1 MSAAEAQST
10 VLTLYLVR
18 HADAGDPSE
27 WIGPDAERPLSGKG
41 VKQVAR
47 LAATLLAAET
57 RFDAI
62 RHSPARR
69 CVETATVLSAVLGV
83 EATADARLANG
94 PTLSDLD
101 RMFDRKG
108 VKRLALVG
116 HEPSLSKIVAELTGT
131 SGIAVEKGA
140 LIRIDLPNGVAAGT
154 GRLISVAPPSLLRA
168 PKDER

>member
-1 MSAAEAQST
+1 MSAAEAQSAAR
-10 VLTLYLVR
+10 TLYLVR
-18 HADAGDPSE
+18 HADAGDPAE

-69 CVETATVLSAVLGV
+69 CVETATVLSAALEV
-83 EATADARLANG
+83 ETTTDDRLANG

-108 VKRLALVG
+108 VHRLALVG
-116 HEPSLSKIVAELTGT
+116 HEPSLSKILVELTGV

-140 LIRIDLPNGVAAGT
+140 LIRIDLPNGVTAGA

>member
-1 MSAAEAQST
+1 MSAAETQSAAR
-10 VLTLYLVR
+10 TLYLVR
-18 HADAGDPSE
+18 HADAGDPSQ

-41 VKQVAR
+41 VKQAAR

-69 CVETATVLSAVLGV
+69 CVETATVLSAVLEV
-83 EATADARLANG
+83 QAMVDDRLANG

-140 LIRIDLPNGVAAGT
+140 LIRIDLPNGVAAGA

>member
-1 MSAAEAQST
+1 MSAAETQSAAR
-10 VLTLYLVR
+10 TLYLVR

-27 WIGPDAERPLSGKG
+27 WTGPDAERPLSGKG

-69 CVETATVLSAVLGV
+69 CVETATVLSAALEV
-83 EATADARLANG
+83 ETTTDDRLANG

-108 VKRLALVG
+108 VHRLALVG
-116 HEPSLSKIVAELTGT
+116 HEPSLSKILVELTGV

-140 LIRIDLPNGVAAGT
+140 LIRIDLPNGVTAGA

>member
-83 EATADARLANG
+83 EATADDRLANG

>member
-1 MSAAEAQST
+1 VSAAEAQSAAR
-10 VLTLYLVR
+10 TLYLVR
-18 HADAGDPSE
+18 HADAGDPAE

-69 CVETATVLSAVLGV
+69 CVETATVLSAALEV
-83 EATADARLANG
+83 ETTTDDRLANG

-108 VKRLALVG
+108 VHRLALVG
-116 HEPSLSKIVAELTGT
+116 HEPSLSKILVELTGV

-140 LIRIDLPNGVAAGT
+140 LIRIDLPNGVAAGA

>member
-1 MSAAEAQST
+1 MSAAEAQNAAR
-10 VLTLYLVR
+10 TLYLVR
-18 HADAGDPSE
+18 HADAGNPSE

-41 VKQVAR
+41 VKQAAR

-69 CVETATVLSAVLGV
+69 CVETATVLSAVLEV
-83 EATADARLANG
+83 QAAADDRLANG
-94 PTLSDLD
+94 PTLSDL
-101 RMFDRKG
+101 FDRKG
-108 VKRLALVG
+108 MKRLALVG
-116 HEPSLSKIVAELTGT
+116 HEPSLSKILVELTGV
-131 SGIAVEKGA
+131 SGIAIEKGA
-140 LIRIDLPNGVAAGT
+140 LIRIDLPNGVAAGA

>member
-1 MSAAEAQST
+1 MSAAETQSAAR
-10 VLTLYLVR
+10 TLYLVR

-27 WIGPDAERPLSGKG
+27 WTGPDAERPLSGKG
-41 VKQVAR
+41 VKQAAR

-57 RFDAI
+57 RFDSI

-69 CVETATVLSAVLGV
+69 CAETATVLSAVLEV
-83 EATADARLANG
+83 EATADDRLANG

-116 HEPSLSKIVAELTGT
+116 HEPSLSRLVAELTGT

-140 LIRIDLPNGVAAGT
+140 LIRIDLPNGPGAGA
-154 GRLISVAPPSLLRA
+154 GRLVTIAPPSLLRA

>member
-1 MSAAEAQST
+1 VSAAEAQSAAR
-10 VLTLYLVR
+10 TLYLVR
-18 HADAGDPSE
+18 HADAGDPSQ

-41 VKQVAR
+41 VKQAAR

-57 RFDAI
+57 HFDSI

-69 CVETATVLSAVLGV
+69 CAETATVLSAVLEV
-83 EATADARLANG
+83 EATVDDRLANG

-140 LIRIDLPNGVAAGT
+140 LIRIDLPNGVAAGA
-154 GRLISVAPPSLLRA
+154 GRLISVAPPSFLRA

>member
-1 MSAAEAQST
+1 MSAAEAQSAAR
-10 VLTLYLVR
+10 TLYLVR

-27 WIGPDAERPLSGKG
+27 WTGPDAERPLSGKG
-41 VKQVAR
+41 VKQAAR

-57 RFDAI
+57 RFDSI

-69 CVETATVLSAVLGV
+69 CAETATVLSAVLEV
-83 EATADARLANG
+83 QAMADDRLANG

-116 HEPSLSKIVAELTGT
+116 HEPSLSRLVAELTGT

-140 LIRIDLPNGVAAGT
+140 LIRIDLPNGPGAGA
-154 GRLISVAPPSLLRA
+154 GRLVTIAPPSLLRA

>member
-1 MSAAEAQST
+1 MSAAETQSAAR
-10 VLTLYLVR
+10 TLYLVR

-27 WIGPDAERPLSGKG
+27 WTGPDAERPLSSKG
-41 VKQVAR
+41 VKQAAR

-57 RFDAI
+57 QIDSI

-69 CVETATVLSAVLGV
+69 CAETATVLSAVLEV
-83 EATADARLANG
+83 ESAADERLGSG

-101 RMFDRKG
+101 RMFNRKG

-116 HEPSLSKIVAELTGT
+116 HEPSLSRLVAELTGT

-140 LIRIDLPNGVAAGT
+140 LIRIDLPNGPGAGA
-154 GRLISVAPPSLLRA
+154 GRLVTIAPPSLLRA

>member
-1 MSAAEAQST
+1 MSAAETLSAAR
-10 VLTLYLVR
+10 TLYLIR

-41 VKQVAR
+41 VKQAAR
-47 LAATLLAAET
+47 LAAMLLAAET
-57 RFDAI
+57 RIDSI

-69 CVETATVLSAVLGV
+69 CVETATVLSAVLEV
-83 EATADARLANG
+83 EVTSDDRLSHG
-94 PTLSDLD
+94 PALSDLD

-116 HEPSLSKIVAELTGT
+116 HEPNLSKLLAELTGS
-131 SGIAVEKGA
+131 SGIPVEKGV
-140 LIRIDLPNGVAAGT
+140 LIRIDLPNGVAAGA
-154 GRLISVAPPSLLRA
+154 GRLVSVAPPSLLRA

>member
-1 MSAAEAQST
+1 MSAAEIQSAAR
-10 VLTLYLVR
+10 TLYLVR

-27 WIGPDAERPLSGKG
+27 WTGPDAERPLSGKG
-41 VKQVAR
+41 VKQAAR

-57 RFDAI
+57 QIDSI

-69 CVETATVLSAVLGV
+69 CAETATVLSAVLEV
-83 EATADARLANG
+83 EATADDRLANG

-116 HEPSLSKIVAELTGT
+116 HEPSLSRLVAELTGT

-140 LIRIDLPNGVAAGT
+140 LIRIDLPNGPGAGA
-154 GRLISVAPPSLLRA
+154 GRLVTIAPPSLLRA

>member
-1 MSAAEAQST
+1 MSAAETQSAAR
-10 VLTLYLVR
+10 TLYLVR

-27 WIGPDAERPLSGKG
+27 WTGPDAERPLSSKG
-41 VKQVAR
+41 VKQAAR

-57 RFDAI
+57 RFDVI

-69 CVETATVLSAVLGV
+69 CVETATVLSAVLEV
-83 EATADARLANG
+83 EATADDRLANG

-108 VKRLALVG
+108 VHRLALVG
-116 HEPSLSKIVAELTGT
+116 HEPSLSKILVELTGV

-140 LIRIDLPNGVAAGT
+140 LIRIDLPNGPGAGA
-154 GRLISVAPPSLLRA
+154 GRLVTIAPPSLLRA

>member
-1 MSAAEAQST
+1 VSPTEAQS
-10 VLTLYLVR
+10 VVKILYLIR

-27 WIGPDAERPLSGKG
+27 WTGPDAERPLSGKG
-41 VKQVAR
+41 VKQAAR

-57 RFDAI
+57 QIDSI

-69 CVETATVLSAVLGV
+69 CAETATVLSAVLEV
-83 EATADARLANG
+83 ESAADERLGNG

-101 RMFDRKG
+101 RMFNRKG

-116 HEPSLSKIVAELTGT
+116 HEPSLSRLVAELTGT

-140 LIRIDLPNGVAAGT
+140 LIRIDLPNGPGAGA
-154 GRLISVAPPSLLRA
+154 GRLVTIAPPSLLRA

>member
-1 MSAAEAQST
+1 MSAAEAQSAAR
-10 VLTLYLVR
+10 TLYLVR
-18 HADAGDPSE
+18 HADAGDPAE

-69 CVETATVLSAVLGV
+69 CVETATVLSAALEV
-83 EATADARLANG
+83 ETTTDDRLATG

-108 VKRLALVG
+108 VHRLALVG
-116 HEPSLSKIVAELTGT
+116 HEPSLSKILVELTGV

-140 LIRIDLPNGVAAGT
+140 LIRIDLPNGVAAGA

>member
-1 MSAAEAQST
+1 LSAAEIQSAARI
-10 VLTLYLVR
+10 LYLVR

-27 WIGPDAERPLSGKG
+27 WTGPDAERPLSGKG
-41 VKQVAR
+41 VKQAAR

-57 RFDAI
+57 RFDSI

-69 CVETATVLSAVLGV
+69 CVETATVLSAVLEV
-83 EATADARLANG
+83 QAMADDRLANG

>member
-1 MSAAEAQST
+1 MSAAETQSAAR
-10 VLTLYLVR
+10 TLYLVR

-27 WIGPDAERPLSGKG
+27 WTGPDAERPLSGKG
-41 VKQVAR
+41 VKQAAR

-57 RFDAI
+57 QIDSI

-69 CVETATVLSAVLGV
+69 CAETATVLSAVLEV
-83 EATADARLANG
+83 ESAADERLGNG

-101 RMFDRKG
+101 RMLNRKG
-108 VKRLALVG
+108 VHRLALVG
-116 HEPSLSKIVAELTGT
+116 HEPSLSRLVAELTGT

-140 LIRIDLPNGVAAGT
+140 LIRIDLPNGPGAGA
-154 GRLISVAPPSLLRA
+154 GRLVTIAPPSLLRA

>member
-1 MSAAEAQST
+1 VSAAEAQST
-10 VLTLYLVR
+10 VRTLYLVR

-47 LAATLLAAET
+47 LAATLLAAEI

-83 EATADARLANG
+83 EATADDRLANG

-140 LIRIDLPNGVAAGT
+140 LIRIDLPNGVVAGT

>member
-1 MSAAEAQST
+1 MSAAETQSAAR
-10 VLTLYLVR
+10 TLYLVR
-18 HADAGDPSE
+18 HADAGDPSQ

-41 VKQVAR
+41 VKQAAR

-69 CVETATVLSAVLGV
+69 CVETATVLSAVLEV
-83 EATADARLANG
+83 EATVDDRLANG

>member
-1 MSAAEAQST
+1 MSAAETQSAAR
-10 VLTLYLVR
+10 TLYLVR

-27 WIGPDAERPLSGKG
+27 WTGPDAERPLSSKG
-41 VKQVAR
+41 VKQAAR

-57 RFDAI
+57 QIDSI

-69 CVETATVLSAVLGV
+69 CAETATVLSAVLEV
-83 EATADARLANG
+83 ESAADERLGNG

-101 RMFDRKG
+101 RMFNRKG

-116 HEPSLSKIVAELTGT
+116 HEPSLSRLVAELTGT

-140 LIRIDLPNGVAAGT
+140 LIRIDLPNGPGAGA
-154 GRLISVAPPSLLRA
+154 GRLVTIAPPSLLRA

>member
-1 MSAAEAQST
+1 MSAAETQSAAR
-10 VLTLYLVR
+10 TLYLVR

-27 WIGPDAERPLSGKG
+27 WTGPDAERPLSGKG
-41 VKQVAR
+41 VKQAAR

-57 RFDAI
+57 RFDSI

-69 CVETATVLSAVLGV
+69 CAETATVLSAVLEV
-83 EATADARLANG
+83 EATADDRLANG

-108 VKRLALVG
+108 VHRLALVG
-116 HEPSLSKIVAELTGT
+116 HEPSLSKILVELTGV
-131 SGIAVEKGA
+131 SEIAVEKGA
-140 LIRIDLPNGVAAGT
+140 LIRIDLPNGVAAGAGHLVT
-154 GRLISVAPPSLLRA
+154 IAPPSLLRA

>member
-1 MSAAEAQST
+1 MSAAEAQNAARI
-10 VLTLYLVR
+10 LYLVR

-69 CVETATVLSAVLGV
+69 CVETATVLSAALEV
-83 EATADARLANG
+83 ETTTDDRLANG

-108 VKRLALVG
+108 VHRLALVG
-116 HEPSLSKIVAELTGT
+116 HEPSLSKILVELTGV

-140 LIRIDLPNGVAAGT
+140 LIRIDLPNGVAAGA

>member
-1 MSAAEAQST
+1 MSAAEAQSAAR
-10 VLTLYLVR
+10 TLYLVR

-27 WIGPDAERPLSGKG
+27 WTGPDAERPLSGKG
-41 VKQVAR
+41 VKQAAR

-57 RFDAI
+57 RFDSI

-69 CVETATVLSAVLGV
+69 CAETATVLSAVLEV
-83 EATADARLANG
+83 EATADDRLANG

-108 VKRLALVG
+108 VNRLALVG
-116 HEPSLSKIVAELTGT
+116 HEPSLSRLVAELTGT

-140 LIRIDLPNGVAAGT
+140 LIRIDLPNGPGAGA
-154 GRLISVAPPSLLRA
+154 GRLVTIAPPSLLRA

>member
-1 MSAAEAQST
+1 VSAAEAQST
-10 VLTLYLVR
+10 VRTLYLVR

-83 EATADARLANG
+83 EATADDRLANG

>member
-1 MSAAEAQST
+1 MSAAEPQSAAR
-10 VLTLYLVR
+10 TLYVVR

-41 VKQVAR
+41 VKQAAR
-47 LAATLLAAET
+47 LAAMLLAAET

-69 CVETATVLSAVLGV
+69 CVETATVLSAVLNV
-83 EATADARLANG
+83 EATTDDRLANG
-94 PTLSDLD
+94 PTLPDLD
-101 RMFDRKG
+101 RMFNRKG
-108 VKRLALVG
+108 VRRLALVG
-116 HEPSLSKIVAELTGT
+116 HEPSLSKIVAELTGN

-140 LIRIDLPNGVAAGT
+140 LIRIDLPNGVATGA

>member
-1 MSAAEAQST
+1 MSAAEALDSER
-10 VLTLYLVR
+10 TLYLIR
-18 HADAGDPSE
+18 HADAGDPSA

-57 RFDAI
+57 HVDAI

-69 CVETATVLSAVLGV
+69 CAETAAVLSAVLEV
-83 EATADARLANG
+83 EATGDDRLTNG

-101 RMFDRKG
+101 RMLHRKG

-116 HEPSLSKIVAELTGT
+116 HEPSLSKIVAELTGN

-140 LIRIDLPNGVAAGT
+140 LIRIDLPNGVAAGA
-154 GRLISVAPPSLLRA
+154 GRLVSIAPPSLLRA